1 MNILADLKTTTTNS
15 FVSLFKNRG
24 YGNISDSDL
33 WDKGFLTNSI
43 VYSVINN
50 ISSKVASL
58 PYELT
63 NSDEVTDETD
73 AYNELFFNNWNSD
86 YGHEEGM
93 RLTAVNLLTFGVA
106 FIQKKGDGLIP
117 DELFVLPNQC
127 LNRESS
133 LIGFYENP
141 RYYDFYDGTKSYRI
155 PTEDLIIIRLPYDLK
170 RKSIKEGLSPLQPV
184 WDTVLASNNR
194 AEAEKSLFENRGA
207 IGIISPKTNK
217 DGGRIPDTIF
227 SVLQDKLKSL
237 IGGAD
242 KANKVIQAQVPL
254 DFTQIGMS
262 ANDLKLIES
271 EKMHVRRIAGVYQYP
286 SQLVGDTDASQ
297 YANYA
302 EALKSAYRDVI
313 LPTADLIINEFQ
325 RSFFNKINPLLAKDY
340 EIIYNKSNIV
350 SLNEHWSEKLNKMPV
365 GIATKVIETLTPEE
379 VEQIKFEI
387 GLRYE

>member
-1 MNILADLKTTTTNS
+1 MNILTDLKKFTANS
-15 FVSLFKNRG
+15 FVSLFGSRN
-24 YGNISDSDL
+24 YGNISDTDL

-50 ISSKVASL
+50 ISSKVGSL

-63 NSDEVTDETD
+63 DKDEVTDDTD
-73 AYNELFFNNWNSD
+73 AYNELFFNNWNQD

-93 RLTAVNLLTFGVA
+93 RLTAVNLLNFGVA
-106 FIQKKGDGLIP
+106 FIQKKGDGIIP

-127 LNRESS
+127 LTRQQSI
-133 LIGFYENP
+133 IGFYENP
-141 RYYDFYDGTKSYRI
+141 KYYDFYDGSKSYRI

-170 RKSIKEGLSPLQPV
+170 RKSTKEGLSPLQPV
-184 WDTVLASNNR
+184 WDTVIASNNR

-207 IGIISPKTNK
+207 IGIISPKGNK
-217 DGGRIPDTIF
+217 DGGRIPNLLF
-227 SVLQDKLKSL
+227 NVLQDSLKNL
-237 IGGAD
+237 IGGAK
-242 KANKVIQAQVPL
+242 KANKVVQAQVPL

-302 EALKSAYRDVI
+302 EALKAAYRDVI

-325 RSFFNKINPLLAKDY
+325 RSFFNQINPLLAKDY
-340 EIIYNKSNIV
+340 KLIYNKSNIV

-365 GIATKVIETLTPEE
+365 GVASKVIETLTPEE

>member
-1 MNILADLKTTTTNS
+1 MNILADLKTSTTNS
-15 FVSLFKNRG
+15 FVSLFKNRD
-24 YGNISDSDL
+24 YGNVSDTDL
-33 WDKGFLTNSI
+33 WDKGFISNSI

-63 NSDEVTDETD
+63 DKDEVTDETD
-73 AYNELFFNNWNSD
+73 AYNELFFNNWNQD

-93 RLTAVNLLTFGVA
+93 RLTAVNLLNFGVA
-106 FIQKKGDGLIP
+106 FIHKKGDGLIP

-127 LNRESS
+127 MQREQR

-141 RYYDFYDGTKSYRI
+141 TYYDFYDGSKTYRI

-170 RKSIKEGLSPLQPV
+170 RKSSKEGLSPLQPV

-207 IGIISPKTNK
+207 IGIISPKANV
-217 DGGRIPDTIF
+217 DGGRIPNLLF
-227 SVLQDKLKSL
+227 NVLQDSLKNL
-237 IGGAD
+237 IGGAK
-242 KANKVIQAQVPL
+242 KANKVVQAQVPL

-302 EALKSAYRDVI
+302 EALKAAYRDVI

-325 RSFFNKINPLLAKDY
+325 RSFFNQINPLLVKDY
-340 EIIYNKSNIV
+340 KLIYNKSNIV

-365 GIATKVIETLTPEE
+365 GVATKVIETLTPEE
-379 VEQIKFEI
+379 VDQIKFEI

>member
-1 MNILADLKTTTTNS
+1 MNILTDLKSNTANS
-15 FVSLFKNRG
+15 FVSLFGSRN
-24 YGNISDSDL
+24 YGNISDTDL

-50 ISSKVASL
+50 ISSKVGAL

-63 NSDEVTDETD
+63 DKDEVTDDTD
-73 AYNELFFNNWNSD
+73 AYNELFFNNWNQD

-93 RLTAVNLLTFGVA
+93 RLTAVNLLNFGVA
-106 FIQKKGDGLIP
+106 FIHKKGDGIIP

-127 LNRESS
+127 MQRERR

-141 RYYDFYDGTKSYRI
+141 TYYDFKDGPKSYRI

-170 RKSIKEGLSPLQPV
+170 RKSTKEGLSPLQPV
-184 WDTVLASNNR
+184 WDTVIASNNR

-207 IGIISPKTNK
+207 IGIISPKGNK

-227 SVLQDKLKSL
+227 SILQDKLKAL

-302 EALKSAYRDVI
+302 EALKAAYRDVI

-325 RSFFNKINPLLAKDY
+325 RSFFNQINPLLVKDY
-340 EIIYNKSNIV
+340 KLIYNKSNIV

-365 GIATKVIETLTPEE
+365 GVATKVIETLTPEE

>member
-1 MNILADLKTTTTNS
+1 MNILTDLKSNTANS
-15 FVSLFKNRG
+15 FVSLFGSRN
-24 YGNISDSDL
+24 YGNISDTDL

-50 ISSKVASL
+50 ISSKVGAL

-63 NSDEVTDETD
+63 DKDEVTDDAD
-73 AYNELFFNNWNSD
+73 AYNELFFNNWNQD

-93 RLTAVNLLTFGVA
+93 RLTAVNLLNFGVA
-106 FIQKKGDGLIP
+106 FIHKKGDGLIP

-127 LNRESS
+127 MQREQR

-141 RYYDFYDGTKSYRI
+141 KYYDFYDGSKSYRI

-170 RKSIKEGLSPLQPV
+170 RKSSKEGLSPLQPV

-207 IGIISPKTNK
+207 IGIISPKGNK

-227 SVLQDKLKSL
+227 TILQDKLKAL

-302 EALKSAYRDVI
+302 EALKAAYRDVI

-340 EIIYNKSNIV
+340 KLIYNKSNIV

-365 GIATKVIETLTPEE
+365 GVATKVIETLTPEE